1 MPIVEVKSV
10 TDNELVLLV
19 SGRIDSSNSG
29 VFDAALARAMEGHE
43 GLDVV
48 IDASGIEYISSA
60 GLRVLLKII
69 KRTSLKIIEVNPD
82 VYEILDMTGFVELM
96 DVQKAYRVISVDG
109 CEVIGQGANGKVYRI
124 DDETIVKVYKNPD
137 ALPEIQRERELAR
150 TAFVL
155 GIPTAI
161 PYDVVRVGEGYG
173 SVFEL
178 LNAKSFAKL
187 LNDGVKTV
195 DEIAELSVNLLK
207 LIHGTEVKEG
217 TLPEMKDQI
226 MKWVTFLDGHLPAE
240 QYDKLYSLVDAVPVS
255 NMMMHGDCHI
265 KNIMLMNGETLLID
279 MDTICTGNPIF
290 ELAQLHNAYV
300 GFSEIDNEHI
310 KSFLGID
317 YVTSNKLWHKILSLY
332 LETEDEERIQ
342 EVNSKAMLIGTARIM
357 RRAIRRLGEEEL
369 AAKQIEVSRKHI
381 EELLP
386 KIDTLLI

>member
-332 LETEDEERIQ
+332 LETDDEERIQ

>member
-96 DVQKAYRVISVDG
+96 DAQKAYRVISVDG

>member
-332 LETEDEERIQ
+332 LETDDEERIQ

-386 KIDTLLI
+386 KIDSLLI

>member
-240 QYDKLYSLVDAVPVS
+240 QYDKLYSLVDEVPVS

>member
-10 TDNELVLLV
+10 TDNELVLQV
-19 SGRIDSSNSG
+19 TGRIDSSNADA
-29 VFDAALARAMEGHE
+29 FDADLTNAMEGHD
-43 GLDVV
+43 GLNVV
-48 IDASGIEYISSA
+48 IDAGGIEYISSA

-69 KRTSLKIIEVNPD
+69 RNTSLKIVEVSPD
-82 VYEILDMTGFVELM
+82 VYDILDMTGFVELM

-317 YVTSNKLWHKILSLY
+317 YVTSNNLWHKILSLY

>member
-10 TDNELVLLV
+10 TDDELVLQV
-19 SGRIDSSNSG
+19 TGRIDSSNADA
-29 VFDAALARAMEGHE
+29 FDADLTKAMEGHD
-43 GLDVV
+43 GLNVV
-48 IDASGIEYISSA
+48 IDAGGIEYISSA

-69 KRTSLKIIEVNPD
+69 RNTSLKIVEVSPD
-82 VYEILDMTGFVELM
+82 VYDILDMTGFVELM

-332 LETEDEERIQ
+332 LETDDEERIQ

-386 KIDTLLI
+386 KIDSLLI

>member
-10 TDNELVLLV
+10 TDNELVLQV
-19 SGRIDSSNSG
+19 TGRIDSSNADA
-29 VFDAALARAMEGHE
+29 FDADLTNAMEGHD
-43 GLDVV
+43 GLNVV
-48 IDASGIEYISSA
+48 IDAGGIEYISSA

-69 KRTSLKIIEVNPD
+69 RNTSLKIVEVSPD
-82 VYEILDMTGFVELM
+82 VYDILDMTGFVELM

>member
-207 LIHGTEVKEG
+207 LIHGTEVNEG

-332 LETEDEERIQ
+332 LETDDEERIQ

-386 KIDTLLI
+386 KIDSLLI

>member
-10 TDNELVLLV
+10 TDNELVLQV
-19 SGRIDSSNSG
+19 TGRIDSSNADA
-29 VFDAALARAMEGHE
+29 FDADLTNAMEGHD
-43 GLDVV
+43 GLNVV
-48 IDASGIEYISSA
+48 IDAGGIEYISSA

-69 KRTSLKIIEVNPD
+69 RNTSLKIVEVSPD
-82 VYEILDMTGFVELM
+82 VYDILDMTGFVELM

-317 YVTSNKLWHKILSLY
+317 YVTSNNLWHKILSLY
-332 LETEDEERIQ
+332 LETDDEERIQ

-386 KIDTLLI
+386 KIDSLLI

>member
-10 TDNELVLLV
+10 TDNELVLQV
-19 SGRIDSSNSG
+19 TGRIDSSNADA
-29 VFDAALARAMEGHE
+29 FDADLTNAMEGHD
-43 GLDVV
+43 GLNVV
-48 IDASGIEYISSA
+48 IDAGGIEYISSA

-69 KRTSLKIIEVNPD
+69 RNTSLKIVEVSPD
-82 VYEILDMTGFVELM
+82 VYDILDMTGFVELM

-332 LETEDEERIQ
+332 LETDDEERIQ

-386 KIDTLLI
+386 KIDSLLI